1 MKRTRWLVPPLLLV
15 LGAFV
20 WVGCRGS
27 ESSNA
32 SAAAPASTTS
42 VSTANQPTSQ
52 PDAPPAS
59 QPATQPPDTTPATSD
74 AAFLPGA
81 DPRSDAFP
89 LRPPK
94 GYKVSIVVF
103 EDMQCPMCGHD
114 EPLLKEAEK
123 TYKIPLVRHDFP
135 RPMHNWSFQAHIL
148 ARYFDTKSKD
158 LGEEF
163 RHFIFTNQA
172 NITPD
177 NLRNVAD
184 HWAADHGTS
193 IPFAVDPNG
202 QLKSLVMAD
211 FALGQRV
218 GVQHTPTVYLVSDTP
233 QGPTRTEVTDMSQFF
248 QQIDTTIKQAGG
260 TTETAE
266 ATGIKRPTRRPPT
279 KKDAQ

>member
-1 MKRTRWLVPPLLLV
+1 MNRTRWIVITLLLILV
-15 LGAFV
+15 AVV

-27 ESSNA
+27 EPSNA
-32 SAAAPASTTS
+32 SAASPVSTTTPASAAATG
-42 VSTANQPTSQ
+42 
-52 PDAPPAS
+52 PAS
-59 QPATQPPDTTPATSD
+59 QPAQPPADTPAPS
-74 AAFLPGA
+74 PGA
-81 DPRSDAFP
+81 SFAPPAAGQGGDTSA

-94 GYKVSIVVF
+94 GYKVAIVVF
-103 EDMQCPMCGHD
+103 EDLQCPDCGRA

-135 RPMHNWSFQAHIL
+135 LPMHNWSFQAHIL

-218 GVQHTPTVYLVSDTP
+218 GVQHTPTIYIVSNSQRSNP
-233 QGPTRTEVTDMSQFF
+233 YVEVVDRSQMF
-248 QQIDTTIKQAGG
+248 QQIDQMIKQAGG

>member
-1 MKRTRWLVPPLLLV
+1 MKRTRWLVPPLLVV
-15 LGAFV
+15 LAALV
-20 WVGCRGS
+20 WVGCRSS

-42 VSTANQPTSQ
+42 SSTTPGST
-52 PDAPPAS
+52 S
-59 QPATQPPDTTPATSD
+59 QPATQPPATPVPATSD
-74 AAFLPGA
+74 APFLPAA
-81 DPRSDAFP
+81 DQGSSASP
-89 LRPPK
+89 LAPPK
-94 GYKVSIVVF
+94 GYKVAIVVF

-123 TYKIPLVRHDFP
+123 TYKIPLIRHDFP
-135 RPMHNWSFQAHIL
+135 LPMHNWSFQAHIL

-172 NITPD
+172 NVTPD

-184 HWAADHGTS
+184 HFAADHGTS
-193 IPFAVDPNG
+193 IPFAVDPTG
-202 QLKSLVMAD
+202 QLKAEVMAD
-211 FALGQRV
+211 FALGQRI
-218 GVQHTPTVYLVSDTP
+218 GIQHTPTIFIVSETP
-233 QGPTRTEVTDMSQFF
+233 QGPTHSEVTDTSQFF
-248 QQIDTTIKQAGG
+248 QQIDATIKQAGG

-266 ATGIKRPTRRPPT
+266 ATGIKRPTRGPRT

>member
-1 MKRTRWLVPPLLLV
+1 MKRTRPIVITLLWTLVAV
-15 LGAFV
+15 V
-20 WVGCRGS
+20 WIGCRGS
-27 ESSNA
+27 EPSNA
-32 SAAAPASTTS
+32 SAASPASTS
-42 VSTANQPTSQ
+42 SSASTAPTE
-52 PDAPPAS
+52 PAS
-59 QPATQPPDTTPATSD
+59 QPAQPAGTPA
-74 AAFLPGA
+74 PGA
-81 DPRSDAFP
+81 DANFAPAAGQGGDTSP

-94 GYKVSIVVF
+94 GYKVAMVVF
-103 EDMQCPMCGHD
+103 EDLQCPDCGRA

-135 RPMHNWSFQAHIL
+135 LPMHNWSFDAHIL

-172 NITPD
+172 NITKD

-193 IPFAVDPNG
+193 IPFAVDPTG

-211 FALGQRV
+211 FALGQRI
-218 GVQHTPTVYLVSDTP
+218 GVQHTPTIYIVSNSQRSTP
-233 QGPTRTEVTDMSQFF
+233 YVEVVDRSQMF
-248 QQIDTTIKQAGG
+248 QQIDQMIKQAGG

>member
-1 MKRTRWLVPPLLLV
+1 MKSTRWVVATLLV
-15 LGAFV
+15 ILVAV
-20 WVGCRGS
+20 MWVGCRSS
-27 ESSNA
+27 EPTNA
-32 SAAAPASTTS
+32 SAATPASTTS
-42 VSTANQPTSQ
+42 ASTAPE
-52 PDAPPAS
+52 PAS
-59 QPATQPPDTTPATSD
+59 QPVTQPPASTAPATSD
-74 AAFLPGA
+74 APFLPA
-81 DPRSDAFP
+81 DDQRTDALP

-114 EPLLKEAEK
+114 EPLLKDAEK

-135 RPMHNWSFQAHIL
+135 LPMHNWSFQAHIL

-172 NITPD
+172 NINPD

-202 QLKSLVMAD
+202 QLKALVMAD

-218 GVQHTPTVYLVSDTP
+218 GVQHTPTVYLVSDTA
-233 QGPTRTEVTDMSQFF
+233 QGPTRLEVTDMSQLY
-248 QQIDTTIKQAGG
+248 QQIDATIKQAGG

-279 KKDAQ
+279 NKNAQ

>member
-1 MKRTRWLVPPLLLV
+1 MNRTRWIIISSLLV
-15 LGAFV
+15 LVAL
-20 WVGCRGS
+20 WIGCRSS
-27 ESSNA
+27 EPSNA
-32 SAAAPASTTS
+32 SAASSSAATPTPATS
-42 VSTANQPTSQ
+42 AASQ
-52 PDAPPAS
+52 PAS
-59 QPATQPPDTTPATSD
+59 QPAPPPAAETTQTSADASFAPAEE
-74 AAFLPGA
+74 
-81 DPRSDAFP
+81 DPRVDAYP

-94 GYKVSIVVF
+94 GYKVAIVVF

-114 EPLLKEAEK
+114 EPLLKDAEK

-135 RPMHNWSFQAHIL
+135 LPMHNWSFQAHIL

-193 IPFAVDPNG
+193 IPFAVDPTG
-202 QLKSLVMAD
+202 KLKSEVLAD

-218 GVQHTPTVYLVSDTP
+218 GIQHTPTIFIVSDTP
-233 QGPTRTEVTDMSQFF
+233 QGPSHLEVTDTSQLF
-248 QQIDTTIKQAGG
+248 QQIDSTIKQAGG

-266 ATGIKRPTRRPPT
+266 ATGIKRPTRRPPV
-279 KKDAQ
+279 KKNAQ

>member
-1 MKRTRWLVPPLLLV
+1 MKRTRWVIPPLLLV
-15 LGAFV
+15 LAAVV

-32 SAAAPASTTS
+32 SAAAPASTES
-42 VSTANQPTSQ
+42 SSTAPQ
-52 PDAPPAS
+52 PAS
-59 QPATQPPDTTPATSD
+59 QPATQPPTSTPPSASD
-74 AAFLPGA
+74 AAFAPA
-81 DPRSDAFP
+81 EPDQRVDAFP

-94 GYKVSIVVF
+94 GYKVAIVVF

-135 RPMHNWSFQAHIL
+135 LPMHNWSFQAHIL

-172 NITPD
+172 NINPD

-233 QGPTRTEVTDMSQFF
+233 QGPTRLEVTDMSQLY
-248 QQIDTTIKQAGG
+248 QQIDATIKQAGG

-279 KKDAQ
+279 NKNAQ

>member
-1 MKRTRWLVPPLLLV
+1 
-15 LGAFV
+15 
-20 WVGCRGS
+20 
-27 ESSNA
+27 
-32 SAAAPASTTS
+32 
-42 VSTANQPTSQ
+42 
-52 PDAPPAS
+52 
-59 QPATQPPDTTPATSD
+59 
-74 AAFLPGA
+74 
-81 DPRSDAFP
+81 
-89 LRPPK
+89 
-94 GYKVSIVVF
+94 
-103 EDMQCPMCGHD
+103 MCGHD

-135 RPMHNWSFQAHIL
+135 LPMHNWSFQAHIL

-163 RHFIFTNQA
+163 RHFILTNQA

-184 HWAADHGTS
+184 HWAADRGTS

-202 QLKSLVMAD
+202 QLKALVMAD

-248 QQIDTTIKQAGG
+248 QQIDATIKQAGG

-279 KKDAQ
+279 NKNAQ

>member
-1 MKRTRWLVPPLLLV
+1 MTRTRWIVITVLLALLAV
-15 LGAFV
+15 V
-20 WVGCRGS
+20 WAGCRDS
-27 ESSNA
+27 QPTNA
-32 SAAAPASTTS
+32 SAASPASTSSAPTTNEPAS
-42 VSTANQPTSQ
+42 QPTSQ
-52 PDAPPAS
+52 PAA
-59 QPATQPPDTTPATSD
+59 TPAPSSPDSAFVPTNEAQ
-74 AAFLPGA
+74 AANA
-81 DPRSDAFP
+81 SP

-94 GYKVSIVVF
+94 GYKVAIVVF

-114 EPLLKEAEK
+114 EPLLKDAEK

-135 RPMHNWSFQAHIL
+135 LPMHNWSFQAHIL

-184 HWAADHGTS
+184 HFAADHGTS
-193 IPFAVDPNG
+193 IPFAVDPTG
-202 QLKSLVMAD
+202 QLKAEVLAD

-218 GVQHTPTVYLVSDTP
+218 GIQHTPTVFIVSDTP
-233 QGPTRTEVTDMSQFF
+233 QGPTHTEVTDTSQFF
-248 QQIDTTIKQAGG
+248 QQIDATIKQAGG

-279 KKDAQ
+279 NKNAQ